1 MHDLMSQ
8 RKSGFLLGI
17 SLLITAVIGFFLF
30 SPLMLLI
37 RLTGT
42 MPNGM
47 AVPDFAIDQYLEP
60 TYDVSV
66 SDNGQRVAFTSNIN
80 SLLYGNPLSNK
91 GLFLYDHHVG
101 KTRQISTGLWHP
113 FVSIEKPKISGNGN
127 YILFLAFTYNK
138 NSEVNPRVKPY
149 LYDIESESTEAVNL
163 PEKVQLSALSELEIS
178 QDGRFIV
185 GQAQGL
191 FFIYNRVTNTY
202 EQFSEEQ
209 LINPTQY
216 YQLQS
221 FNLLSNQV
229 AQSEA
234 ENGFK
239 DLEDLTR
246 PRQNKLY
253 DLSSDEQTA
262 IVALGKQYKGPD
274 DINLTVDLYR
284 LDRTSGQL
292 NRIPAPNW
300 KLSAF
305 LILTAV
311 NTALAGYILFTE
323 SARKWPFPTP

>member
-1 MHDLMSQ
+1 MYDLIFH

-47 AVPDFAIDQYLEP
+47 AVPDFAIDHHLEP

-91 GLFLYDHHVG
+91 GLFLYDHQVG

-113 FVSIEKPKISGNGN
+113 FVSIEKPKISGNGKF
-127 YILFLAFTYNK
+127 ILFFAAAFDK
-138 NSEVNPRVKPY
+138 DSDVNPKVTPY
-149 LYDIESESTEAVNL
+149 LYNIDSETTEAVRL
-163 PEKVQLSALSELEIS
+163 PQSVQLSIQSELNIS
-178 QDGRFIV
+178 QDARFIV
-185 GQAQGL
+185 GQTQGL
-191 FFIYNRVTNTY
+191 FFIYDRINRTY
-202 EQFSEEQ
+202 KQFSEEQ
-209 LINPTQY
+209 LTNPAQNY
-216 YQLQS
+216 DLQS
-221 FNLLSNQV
+221 FNFLSNKV

-234 ENGFK
+234 ENGFE

-262 IVALGKQYKGPD
+262 IVALGKQYKAPD
-274 DINLTVDLYR
+274 DFNLTVDLYR

-305 LILTAV
+305 LLLTAA
-311 NTALAGYILFTE
+311 NTILAGYILLTD
-323 SARKWPFPTP
+323 